1 MKRREISSSGNI
13 GNDGK
18 LRMYFEE
25 LNQFFAMHKGS
36 RVIARFSVVSSGS
49 SEALK
54 GYYFNYVVPT
64 FRNAFWEAGERMT
77 EEQTERR
84 LRKLSPIMYSE
95 RVDEKTGEYF
105 FELRTVAEL
114 SNAELI
120 EHIETLKEI
129 AAEEYNTYIDDP
141 RTL

>member
-120 EHIETLKEI
+120 EHIDTLKQF
-129 AAEEYNTYIDDP
+129 AAEDLSVFIDDP